1 MYLQR
6 ELRESGSLARDIAE
20 HSVPSPQAIWS
31 YVGYSNLMYAMGE
44 VKAPVRTIKIAGP
57 LAIGVVTVLYLL
69 TQVAYF
75 AAVPREDILGSTQ
88 IIASLYFQNMF
99 GASAAKAL
107 SVFVALSAVANVF
120 SVIFSQ
126 GRLNQAL
133 GRDHLVP
140 FSKILASN
148 RPFNAPLAGLTWHV
162 IVTLIILLAPPS
174 GDVSAGEEGRLAYI
188 LLTPRDSSAG
198 LQLCPQ
204 LVIIPAQRGQRCR
217 LARIAGYLHSYSIST
232 DVGYRLVASF
242 QGYASGDSVLYARL
256 VLLGGRPLDPS

>member
-1 MYLQR
+1 
-6 ELRESGSLARDIAE
+6 
-20 HSVPSPQAIWS
+20 
-31 YVGYSNLMYAMGE
+31 MYAMGE

-174 GDVSAGEEGRLAYI
+174 GDVSRGVTDCSAYV
-188 LLTPRDSSAG
+188 LLTPEIRLQAYNFVLNLSSYPLNVVNAAVSLG
-198 LQLCPQ
+198 LLATYIPTRYRPTWAIDWSPPFRATLPVTLFFT
-204 LVIIPAQRGQRCR
+204 LVSFFLVVVPWIPPDRVSWSR
-217 LARIAGYLHSYSIST
+217 LSAVDRSP
-232 DVGYRLVASF
+232 
-242 QGYASGDSVLYARL
+242 VLTRSL
-256 VLLGGRPLDPS
+256 TH